1 MQTLA
6 KAGARDGTG
15 YDHRRLRGK
24 PKSDNKTVAKKGLQ
38 TELVKAGCGRRHL
51 EKSSLAGSPEGAKD
65 TASRAGPRGAHAE
78 APWRCLGGS
87 CSLRLWTG
95 PRIF

>member
-51 EKSSLAGSPEGAKD
+51 EKSSLAGSPESAKD
-65 TASRAGPRGAHAE
+65 SFPGRPQGSSCRGTMAVPGGQLQPPFVDRA
-78 APWRCLGGS
+78 
-87 CSLRLWTG
+87 
-95 PRIF
+95 